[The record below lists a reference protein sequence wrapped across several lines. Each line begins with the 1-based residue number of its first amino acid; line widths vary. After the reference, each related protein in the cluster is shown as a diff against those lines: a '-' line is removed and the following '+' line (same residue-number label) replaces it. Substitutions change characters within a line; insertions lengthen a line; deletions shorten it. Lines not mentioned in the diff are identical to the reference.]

1 MMALLHGSLQLAR
14 EQGIRTATFAA
25 VPQQRKE
32 TRPCS
37 WQVTSYALRHQYHG
51 TDRKPAF
58 QVPMRLSNV
67 VQRVVPDIFDADDAL
82 SQSVE
87 QFRSGLVKYCA
98 VRYVM
103 ETHGSC
109 HGR

>member
-1 MMALLHGSLQLAR
+1 MSVGILGETAR
-14 EQGIRTATFAA
+14 NDEIRRQE
-25 VPQQRKE
+25 P
-32 TRPCS
+32 
-37 WQVTSYALRHQYHG
+37 LRNQYHG

-58 QVPMRLSNV
+58 QIPMRLSNI
-67 VQRVVPDIFDADDAL
+67 VQRVLPDIFDADDAL
-82 SQSVE
+82 GQGVE
-87 QFRSGLVKYCA
+87 QFRSSVFENCA